1 LDHAVIAIS
10 SRRPFGL
17 LRTTLHSRAVYRWRG
32 FFGDHKCGIAA
43 VKSGAMVGP
52 NVRLL
57 FHDTKLRMP
66 PLGGPAVG
74 AALLLCAHDLV
85 AQEFQLG
92 IADLI
97 ELHAQI
103 ENRDRHQ
110 LGGLVAAALAKH
122 PAALLEHF
130 KNGKQMFF

>member
-1 LDHAVIAIS
+1 
-10 SRRPFGL
+10 
-17 LRTTLHSRAVYRWRG
+17 
-32 FFGDHKCGIAA
+32 
-43 VKSGAMVGP
+43 MVGT

-57 FHDTKLRMP
+57 FHDTKHRVP

-74 AALLLCAHDLV
+74 AALLLHAHDLL
-85 AQEFQLG
+85 AQHFQLG

-110 LGGLVAAALAKH
+110 LGRLVPAALAKH
-122 PAALLEHF
+122 RAALLEHF
-130 KNGKQMFF
+130 KNGKQMFV

>member
-17 LRTTLHSRAVYRWRG
+17 LRTTLHSRTLYRWRG
-32 FFGDHKCGIAA
+32 FSGDHKCGIAA

-57 FHDTKLRMP
+57 FHDTKLRV

>member
-1 LDHAVIAIS
+1 MDLLL
-10 SRRPFGL
+10 GL
-17 LRTTLHSRAVYRWRG
+17 SRTTLDSRAVYRWRG

-43 VKSGAMVGP
+43 VKSGAMHGP

-57 FHDTKLRMP
+57 FHDTKHRVP
-66 PLGGPAVG
+66 PLGRPAVG
-74 AALLLCAHDLV
+74 APLFIDAHDLI

-92 IADLI
+92 ITDLI

-103 ENRDRHQ
+103 ENRDRYQ